1 MNTEYLSADIF
12 QLEKYRNAY
21 QIFINKVSRDFKTC
35 LYTFELN
42 QMILIMTDL
51 FYPETVVQ

>member
-12 QLEKYRNAY
+12 QLEKYRKAY
-21 QIFINKVSRDFKTC
+21 QIFINEVSGDFKTC

-51 FYPETVVQ
+51 FYPEMVVQ